1 MSNDSVTLPSPD
13 LDLQLHLNNNK
24 YAQQVVPAILFLA
37 ILMLVGCIG
46 NSLVFYVYHLKMKR
60 STTRLYI
67 LSLAAFDLLNCVV
80 CIPHEIADMRYNFTF
95 GRYALCKVIR
105 VLIVFSSFGSG
116 SVLLVVAVD
125 RYKKVCRPFQ
135 KQITLRT
142 AQVAVTICTV
152 ASCLLSLPAF
162 VIYGSR
168 TVPTDIISINGSDC
182 SISDEYIN
190 SPFPL
195 LYNGIHFSIFVPSV
209 LCLIV
214 LYSLIKRQ
222 VGKQHS
228 YRNKMNCHQNVPS
241 SQNRDGG
248 KEINSNESDEGR
260 TSSSEPE
267 LTDVSVVEMQMPN
280 IRPSTNDVLT
290 DPQQGRNPMHIAKG
304 KTRQDKEGSVCSD
317 AELTYAQTSS
327 RGDRGEQRMSFML
340 FLITLVFVLSFL
352 PHLSLMVALGIKRD
366 LFEVTQ
372 GAGLA
377 AINLF
382 IRSYFINSAS
392 NPIIYSFFST
402 NFRRELGDIWRKVH
416 CRV

>member
-1 MSNDSVTLPSPD
+1 MSNDSVNLD

-46 NSLVFYVYHLKMKR
+46 NSLVFYVYLLKMKR

-125 RYKKVCRPFQ
+125 RYKKLCRPFQ

-142 AQVAVTICTV
+142 AQVALTISTV

-182 SISDEYIN
+182 SISNEYIN

-222 VGKQHS
+222 VGKQHT

-241 SQNRDGG
+241 SQNRDGD
-248 KEINSNESDEGR
+248 KEINSDESDEGR
-260 TSSSEPE
+260 TSSSEHE

-280 IRPSTNDVLT
+280 
-290 DPQQGRNPMHIAKG
+290 PQQGRNSVHISKG
-304 KTRQDKEGSVCSD
+304 NTRQDKEGSVCSN
-317 AELTYAQTSS
+317 AEPTNPQTSS